1 MANTL
6 EKAQRHNTPTE
17 GLDWSHPLLTI
28 RCIVYNHE
36 AYIRDCL
43 EGFVMQ
49 ETTFPFEVIIHDDA
63 STDNSVAIIKEYAAK
78 YQHIIKPIIQ
88 TENQYQKPGHGHM
101 NTDINNAMAESSR
114 YLAFCEGDDYWIDP
128 TKIQQQV
135 EWFETHPDYTM
146 VWHDS
151 YILDYRNG
159 SKTTFHRAN
168 KNTTIGLKEII
179 MGGGG
184 FCPSPSLMVHKNLY
198 LNRPKEVTDQFVGD
212 YPDQIYF
219 ALMGKT
225 YYIAKPMSVYRL
237 CTPGSWT
244 STARY
249 NEVDG
254 FFQNL
259 KGVQKILQDLN
270 RWSNFKY
277 DKWFQSK
284 FYRDL
289 YRYYSL
295 IPNYKKMKEYY
306 WKANTSRIKSIPTFY
321 WTIRAYFSICIRTI
335 NFLQKKQSILR

>member
-1 MANTL
+1 MANIL
-6 EKAQRHNTPTE
+6 EKAQRHNTPTKE
-17 GLDWSHPLLTI
+17 LDWSHPLLTI

-49 ETTFPFEVIIHDDA
+49 ETTFPFEVIVHDDA
-63 STDNSVAIIKEYAAK
+63 STDNSAAIIREYAEK

-101 NTDINNAMAESSR
+101 NVDINNAMAESSR

-135 EWFETHPDYTM
+135 EWFEAHLDYTM

-159 SKTTFHRAN
+159 TKTTFNRSEI
-168 KNTTIGLKEII
+168 NTTIGLKEII

-184 FCPSPSLMVHKNLY
+184 FCPSSSLMVRKDLY
-198 LNRPKEVTDQFVGD
+198 LNRPKEVTEQFVGD
-212 YPDQIYF
+212 YPNQIYF

-225 YYIAKPMSVYRL
+225 YYIAKPMSVYRS

-244 STARY
+244 ANQGYSTIEGYKKA
-249 NEVDG
+249 V
-254 FFQNL
+254 
-259 KGVQKILQDLN
+259 KGGHKILEDLN
-270 RWSNFKY
+270 RLSDFKY
-277 DKWFQSK
+277 DKWFKQK
-284 FYRDL
+284 FYIFL
-289 YRYYSL
+289 YNLYEKQS
-295 IPNYKKMKEYY
+295 NYKKMKELFWKVHTISITNIPKLYY
-306 WKANTSRIKSIPTFY
+306 TL
-321 WTIRAYFSICIRTI
+321 RTY
-335 NFLQKKQSILR
+335 LGLWRRSKKQQIGNF